1 MVFIESYIRNVMKII
16 KSSTLYDGVDEKN
29 NYYIGFEDNK
39 IIYVGLE
46 KPLQNNS
53 EIIAEDVVVTPAFI
67 DSHSHIG
74 MVRAGEPEDEDESN
88 EHMDTVFPLVNSLH
102 SIYMDDM
109 SFAESVENGVLYSVI
124 LPGSGNVVGGKSV
137 FLRNF
142 EENIEKA
149 YVKDVG
155 IKLALGYN
163 PRSTN
168 EWKGER
174 PSTRMGA
181 VAILRDNLIKAKKI
195 QNLIN
200 RDKKD
205 IDEVDP
211 VTEVFMDILSNKYKV
226 LAHLHKEDD
235 AILLIQ
241 LSREF
246 GLDAIANHC
255 MDIYRKDV
263 FSFLNSNN
271 IPIIYGP
278 LDCFP
283 YKVELKHE
291 SWKNVKPL
299 IDSRAKFSL
308 MSDHPVILQ
317 RNMFYT
323 LRHLLRFGLSKSDAI
338 SKITKESADIIG
350 IDDLGQ
356 IKPGFKSSFV
366 IWNGDP
372 FSLTSYPIMSVA
384 EGKIVYKE

>member
-1 MVFIESYIRNVMKII
+1 VKII
-16 KSSTLYDGVDEKN
+16 KSSTLYDGVDEKTDQ
-29 NYYIGFEDNK
+29 YIGFEND
-39 IIYVGLE
+39 IITYVGIE
-46 KPLQNNS
+46 KPSQSNI

-67 DSHSHIG
+67 DAHSHIG
-74 MVRAGEPEDEDESN
+74 MARAGEPEDEDESN
-88 EHMDTVFPLVNSLH
+88 EHMESVFPLVNSLH
-102 SIYMDDM
+102 SIYMDDI
-109 SFAESVENGVLYSVI
+109 SFTESIENGVLYSVV
-124 LPGSGNVVGGKSV
+124 LPGSGNIIGGKAI

-142 EENIEKA
+142 EDNIEKA

-163 PRSTN
+163 PRSTK

-181 VAILRDNLIKAKKI
+181 MAVLRDNLIKAKKI

-200 RDKKD
+200 RNKKD

-211 VTEVFMDILSNKYKV
+211 ITEVFIDMLSKKFKI

-235 AILLIQ
+235 AMLLVQ

-246 GLDAIANHC
+246 GLDPIANHC
-255 MDIYRKDV
+255 MDIYRRDV

-278 LDCFP
+278 LDSFP

-291 SWKNVKPL
+291 SWKNIKPL
-299 IDSRAKFSL
+299 IDSKAKFSL

-323 LRHLLRFGLSKSDAI
+323 LRHLLRFGLSKSEAI

-350 IDDLGQ
+350 IYDLGQ

-372 FSLTSYPIMSVA
+372 FSLTNYPIMSIA
-384 EGKIVYKE
+384 EGKTIYKE

>member
-1 MVFIESYIRNVMKII
+1 VKII
-16 KSSTLYDGVDEKN
+16 KSSTLYDGVDEKTDQ
-29 NYYIGFEDNK
+29 YIGFEND
-39 IIYVGLE
+39 IITYVGIE
-46 KPLQNNS
+46 KPSQSNI

-67 DSHSHIG
+67 DAHSHIG
-74 MVRAGEPEDEDESN
+74 MARAGEPEDEDESN
-88 EHMDTVFPLVNSLH
+88 EHMESVFPLVNSLH
-102 SIYMDDM
+102 SIYMDDI
-109 SFAESVENGVLYSVI
+109 SFTESIENGVLYSVV
-124 LPGSGNVVGGKSV
+124 LPGSGNIIGGKAI

-142 EENIEKA
+142 EDNIEKA

-163 PRSTN
+163 PRSTK

-181 VAILRDNLIKAKKI
+181 MAVLRDNLIKAKKI

-200 RDKKD
+200 RNKKD

-211 VTEVFMDILSNKYKV
+211 ITEVFIDMLSKKFKI

-235 AILLIQ
+235 AMLLVQ

-246 GLDAIANHC
+246 GLDPIANHC
-255 MDIYRKDV
+255 MDIYRRDV

-278 LDCFP
+278 LDSFP

-291 SWKNVKPL
+291 SWKNIKPL
-299 IDSRAKFSL
+299 IDSKAKFSL

-323 LRHLLRFGLSKSDAI
+323 LRHLLRFGLSKSEAI

-350 IDDLGQ
+350 IYDLGQ

-372 FSLTSYPIMSVA
+372 FSITNYPVMSIA
-384 EGKIVYKE
+384 EGQIVYQE

>member
-1 MVFIESYIRNVMKII
+1 MKII
-16 KSSTLYDGVDEKN
+16 KSSTLYDGVDEKTD
-29 NYYIGFEDNK
+29 YYIGFEND
-39 IIYVGLE
+39 IITYVGRE
-46 KPLQNNS
+46 KPSQSNI

-67 DSHSHIG
+67 DAHSHIG
-74 MVRAGEPEDEDESN
+74 MARAGEPEDEDESN
-88 EHMDTVFPLVNSLH
+88 EHMESVFPLVNSLH
-102 SIYMDDM
+102 SIYMDDI
-109 SFAESVENGVLYSVI
+109 SFTESIENGVLYSVV
-124 LPGSGNVVGGKSV
+124 LPGSGNIIGGKAI

-142 EENIEKA
+142 EDNIEKA

-155 IKLALGYN
+155 MKLALGYN
-163 PRSTN
+163 PRSTK

-181 VAILRDNLIKAKKI
+181 MAVLRDNLIKAKKI

-200 RDKKD
+200 RNKKD

-211 VTEVFMDILSNKYKV
+211 ITEVFIDMLSKKFKI

-235 AILLIQ
+235 AMLLVQ

-246 GLDAIANHC
+246 GLDPIANHC
-255 MDIYRKDV
+255 MDIYRRDV

-278 LDCFP
+278 LDSFP
-283 YKVELKHE
+283 YKVDLKHE

-299 IDSRAKFSL
+299 IDSKAKFSL

-323 LRHLLRFGLSKSDAI
+323 LRHLLRFGLSKSEAI

-350 IDDLGQ
+350 IYDLGQ

-372 FSLTSYPIMSVA
+372 FSLTNYPIMSIA
-384 EGKIVYKE
+384 EGKTIYKE

>member
-1 MVFIESYIRNVMKII
+1 VKII
-16 KSSTLYDGVDEKN
+16 KSSTLYDGVDEKTDQ
-29 NYYIGFEDNK
+29 YIGFEND
-39 IIYVGLE
+39 IITYVGIE
-46 KPLQNNS
+46 KPSQSNI

-67 DSHSHIG
+67 DAHSHIG
-74 MVRAGEPEDEDESN
+74 MARAGEPEDEDESN
-88 EHMDTVFPLVNSLH
+88 EHMESVFPLVNSLH
-102 SIYMDDM
+102 SIYMDDI
-109 SFAESVENGVLYSVI
+109 SFTESIENGVLYSVV
-124 LPGSGNVVGGKSV
+124 LPGSGNIIGGKAI

-142 EENIEKA
+142 EDNIEKA

-163 PRSTN
+163 PRSTK

-181 VAILRDNLIKAKKI
+181 MAVLRDNLIKAKKI

-200 RDKKD
+200 RNKKD

-211 VTEVFMDILSNKYKV
+211 ITEVFIDMLSKKFKI

-235 AILLIQ
+235 AMLLVQ

-246 GLDAIANHC
+246 GLDPIANHC
-255 MDIYRKDV
+255 MDIYRRDV

-278 LDCFP
+278 LDSFP

-299 IDSRAKFSL
+299 IDSKAKFSL

-323 LRHLLRFGLSKSDAI
+323 LRHLLRFGLSKSEAI

-350 IDDLGQ
+350 IYDLGQ

-372 FSLTSYPIMSVA
+372 FSLTNYPIMSIA
-384 EGKIVYKE
+384 EGKTIYKE

>member
-1 MVFIESYIRNVMKII
+1 VKII
-16 KSSTLYDGVDEKN
+16 KSSTLYDGIDEKTD
-29 NYYIGFEDNK
+29 YYIGFEND
-39 IIYVGLE
+39 IITYVGIE
-46 KPLQNNS
+46 KPSQSNI

-67 DSHSHIG
+67 DAHSHIG
-74 MVRAGEPEDEDESN
+74 MARAGEPEDEDESN
-88 EHMDTVFPLVNSLH
+88 EHMESVFPLVNSLH
-102 SIYMDDM
+102 SIYMDDI
-109 SFAESVENGVLYSVI
+109 SFTESIENGVLYSVV
-124 LPGSGNVVGGKSV
+124 LPGSGNIIGGKAI

-142 EENIEKA
+142 EDNIEKA

-163 PRSTN
+163 PRSTK

-181 VAILRDNLIKAKKI
+181 MAVLRDNLIKAKKI

-200 RDKKD
+200 RNKKD

-211 VTEVFMDILSNKYKV
+211 ITEVFIDMLSKKFKI

-235 AILLIQ
+235 AMLLVQ

-246 GLDAIANHC
+246 GLDPIANHC
-255 MDIYRKDV
+255 MDIYRRDV

-278 LDCFP
+278 LDSFP

-299 IDSRAKFSL
+299 IDSKAKFSL

-323 LRHLLRFGLSKSDAI
+323 LRHLLRFGLSKSEAI

-350 IDDLGQ
+350 IYDLGQ

-372 FSLTSYPIMSVA
+372 FSLTNYPIMSIA
-384 EGKIVYKE
+384 EGKTIYKE

>member
-1 MVFIESYIRNVMKII
+1 VKII
-16 KSSTLYDGVDEKN
+16 KSSTLYDGVDEKTDQ
-29 NYYIGFEDNK
+29 YIGFEND
-39 IIYVGLE
+39 IITYVGIE
-46 KPLQNNS
+46 KPSQSNI

-67 DSHSHIG
+67 DAHSHIG
-74 MVRAGEPEDEDESN
+74 MARAGEPEDEDESN
-88 EHMDTVFPLVNSLH
+88 EHMESVFPLVNSLH
-102 SIYMDDM
+102 SIYMDDI
-109 SFAESVENGVLYSVI
+109 SFTESIENGVLYSVV
-124 LPGSGNVVGGKSV
+124 LPGSGNIIGGKAI

-142 EENIEKA
+142 EDNIEKA

-163 PRSTN
+163 PRSTK

-181 VAILRDNLIKAKKI
+181 MAVLRDNLIKAKKI

-200 RDKKD
+200 RNKKD

-211 VTEVFMDILSNKYKV
+211 ITEVFIDMLSKKFKI

-235 AILLIQ
+235 AMLLVQ

-246 GLDAIANHC
+246 GLDPIANHC
-255 MDIYRKDV
+255 MDIYRRDV

-278 LDCFP
+278 LDSFP

-299 IDSRAKFSL
+299 IDSKAKFSL

-323 LRHLLRFGLSKSDAI
+323 LRHLLRFGLTKSEAI

-350 IDDLGQ
+350 IYDLGQ

-372 FSLTSYPIMSVA
+372 FSLTNYPIMSIA
-384 EGKIVYKE
+384 EGKTIYKE

>member
-1 MVFIESYIRNVMKII
+1 VKII
-16 KSSTLYDGVDEKN
+16 KSSTLYDGVDEKTD
-29 NYYIGFEDNK
+29 YYIGFEND
-39 IIYVGLE
+39 IITYVGIE
-46 KPLQNNS
+46 KPSQSNI

-67 DSHSHIG
+67 DAHSHIG
-74 MVRAGEPEDEDESN
+74 MARAGEPEDEDESN
-88 EHMDTVFPLVNSLH
+88 EHMESVFPLVNSLH
-102 SIYMDDM
+102 SIYMDDI
-109 SFAESVENGVLYSVI
+109 SFTESIENGVLYSVV
-124 LPGSGNVVGGKSV
+124 LPGSGNIIGGKAI

-142 EENIEKA
+142 EDNIEKA

-163 PRSTN
+163 PRSTK

-181 VAILRDNLIKAKKI
+181 MAVLRDNLIKAKKI

-200 RDKKD
+200 RNKKD

-211 VTEVFMDILSNKYKV
+211 ITEVFIDMLSKKFKI

-235 AILLIQ
+235 AMLLVQ

-246 GLDAIANHC
+246 GLDPIANHC
-255 MDIYRKDV
+255 MDIYRRDV

-278 LDCFP
+278 LDSFP

-299 IDSRAKFSL
+299 IDSKAKFSL

-323 LRHLLRFGLSKSDAI
+323 LRHLLRFGLSKSEAI

-350 IDDLGQ
+350 IYDLGQ

-372 FSLTSYPIMSVA
+372 FSLTNYPIMSIA
-384 EGKIVYKE
+384 EGKTIYKE

>member
-1 MVFIESYIRNVMKII
+1 MKII
-16 KSSTLYDGVDEKN
+16 KSTSLYDGDDEKR
-29 NYYIGFEDNK
+29 NYYIGFEGDK
-39 IIYVGLE
+39 IAYVGLE
-46 KPLQNNS
+46 KPLQNDA

-88 EHMDTVFPLVNSLH
+88 EHMDPVFPLVNSMH

-109 SFAESVENGVLYSVI
+109 SFTESVESGVLYSVV

-137 FLRNF
+137 FIRNY
-142 EENIEKA
+142 EDNVEKA
-149 YVKDVG
+149 YIKDMG
-155 IKLALGYN
+155 IKMALGYN

-168 EWKGER
+168 DWKGDR

-181 VAILRDNLIKAKKI
+181 MAILRDNLLKAKKT

-211 VTEVFMDILSNKYKV
+211 VTEVFMDIISKKYKV
-226 LAHLHKEDD
+226 MAHLHKEDD
-235 AILLIQ
+235 AVLLIQ

-255 MDIYRKDV
+255 MDIYHREV
-263 FSFLNSNN
+263 FSFLNLSN

-299 IDSRAKFSL
+299 IDSGAKFSL

-323 LRHLLRFGLSKSDAI
+323 LRHLLRFGLSKPKAI
-338 SKITKESADIIG
+338 SKITKESADIVG
-350 IDDLGQ
+350 VDDLGQ
-356 IKPGFKSSFV
+356 IKPGFKASFV

-372 FSLTSYPIMSVA
+372 FSLTSYPIMSIA
-384 EGKIVYKE
+384 EGKIVYEE

>member
-1 MVFIESYIRNVMKII
+1 MKII
-16 KSSTLYDGVDEKN
+16 KSTLLYDGIDEKSN
-29 NYYIGFEDNK
+29 FYISFEDTK
-39 IIYVGLE
+39 ITYVGLE
-46 KPLQNNS
+46 KPPFTNG

-67 DSHSHIG
+67 DAHSHIG
-74 MVRAGEPEDEDESN
+74 MVRSGEPEDEDESN
-88 EHMDTVFPLVNSLH
+88 EHMDSIFPLVNSLH

-109 SFAESVENGVLYSVI
+109 SFTESVENGVLYSVV
-124 LPGSGNVVGGKSV
+124 LPGSGNVVGGKAI

-142 EENIEKA
+142 AENIEKA

-155 IKLALGYN
+155 IKIALGFN

-168 EWKGER
+168 DWKGER

-181 VAILRDNLIKAKKI
+181 MAILRDNLIKAKKI

-205 IDEVDP
+205 IDEIDP
-211 VTEVFMDILSNKYKV
+211 VTEVFIDILSKRYKIM
-226 LAHLHKEDD
+226 AHLHKEDD
-235 AILLIQ
+235 AILLVQ
-241 LSREF
+241 LAREF

-255 MDIYRKDV
+255 MDIYRKDI
-263 FSFLNSNN
+263 FSLLNSKN

-291 SWKNVKPL
+291 SWRNVKPL
-299 IDSRAKFSL
+299 IDSKAKFAL

-323 LRHLLRFGLSKSDAI
+323 LRHLLRFGLSKSKAI

-372 FSLTSYPIMSVA
+372 FSLTSYPIMSIA

>member
-1 MVFIESYIRNVMKII
+1 MKLVRSSVM
-16 KSSTLYDGVDEKN
+16 YDGIGEKT
-29 NYYIGFEDNK
+29 NYYIGFEDDK
-39 IIYVGLE
+39 ITYVSLE
-46 KPLQNNS
+46 KPLQNDV
-53 EIIAEDVVVTPAFI
+53 ELIAEDVVVTPAFI

-88 EHMDTVFPLVNSLH
+88 EHMDTIFPLVNSLH
-102 SIYMDDM
+102 SIYMDDI
-109 SFAESVENGVLYSVI
+109 SFTESVENGVLYSVV
-124 LPGSGNVVGGKSV
+124 LPGSGNVVGGKAV

-142 EENIEKA
+142 EDNVEKA
-149 YVKDVG
+149 FVKDVG

-163 PRSTN
+163 PRSTGD
-168 EWKGER
+168 WKGER

-181 VAILRDNLIKAKKI
+181 MAILRDNLIKAKKI

-200 RDKKD
+200 KDKKD

-211 VTEVFMDILSNKYKV
+211 VTEVFMDIISKKFKIM
-226 LAHLHKEDD
+226 AHLHKEDD
-235 AILLIQ
+235 AILLVQ

-255 MDIYRKDV
+255 MDIYRKDI

-299 IDSRAKFSL
+299 IDSKAKFSL

-317 RNMFYT
+317 RNIFYT
-323 LRHLLRFGLSKSDAI
+323 LRHLLRFGLSKSEAI
-338 SKITKESADIIG
+338 SKITRESADILG
-350 IDDLGQ
+350 IDNLGQ

-372 FSLTSYPIMSVA
+372 FSITNYPVMSIA
-384 EGKIVYKE
+384 EGKIVYQE

>member
-1 MVFIESYIRNVMKII
+1 MKII
-16 KSSTLYDGVDEKN
+16 KSSTLYDGVDEKTD
-29 NYYIGFEDNK
+29 YYIGFEDDT
-39 IIYVGLE
+39 ITYVGLE
-46 KPLQNNS
+46 KPSQSNI

-67 DSHSHIG
+67 DAHSHIG
-74 MVRAGEPEDEDESN
+74 LARAGEPEDEDESN
-88 EHMDTVFPLVNSLH
+88 EHMESVFPLVNSLH
-102 SIYMDDM
+102 SVYMDDM
-109 SFAESVENGVLYSVI
+109 SFTESIENGVLYSVV
-124 LPGSGNVVGGKSV
+124 LPGSGNIIGGKAI

-142 EENIEKA
+142 EDNVEKA
-149 YVKDVG
+149 YIKDVG

-181 VAILRDNLIKAKKI
+181 MAVLRDNLVKAKKI
-195 QNLIN
+195 QSLIN

-205 IDEVDP
+205 VDEVDP
-211 VTEVFMDILSNKYKV
+211 ITEVFIDILSKKFKL

-235 AILLIQ
+235 AMLLVQ

-246 GLDAIANHC
+246 GLDVIANHC
-255 MDIYRKDV
+255 MDIYRMNV
-263 FSFLNSNN
+263 FSFLNSYN

-278 LDCFP
+278 LDSFP

-299 IDSRAKFSL
+299 IDSKAKFSL

-317 RNMFYT
+317 RNIFYT

-350 IDDLGQ
+350 IYDLGQ

-372 FSLTSYPIMSVA
+372 FSLTNYPIMSIA
-384 EGKIVYKE
+384 EGKTVYKE

>member
-1 MVFIESYIRNVMKII
+1 VKII
-16 KSSTLYDGVDEKN
+16 KSSTLYDGIDEKTD
-29 NYYIGFEDNK
+29 YYIGFENDI
-39 IIYVGLE
+39 IIYVGIE
-46 KPLQNNS
+46 KPSQSNI

-67 DSHSHIG
+67 DAHSHIG
-74 MVRAGEPEDEDESN
+74 MARAGEPEDEDESN
-88 EHMDTVFPLVNSLH
+88 EHMESVFPLVNSLH
-102 SIYMDDM
+102 SIYMDDI
-109 SFAESVENGVLYSVI
+109 SFTESIENGVLYSVV
-124 LPGSGNVVGGKSV
+124 LPGSGNIIGGKAI

-142 EENIEKA
+142 EDNIEKA

-163 PRSTN
+163 PRSTK

-181 VAILRDNLIKAKKI
+181 MAVLRDNLIKAKKI

-200 RDKKD
+200 RNKKD

-211 VTEVFMDILSNKYKV
+211 ITEVFIDMLSKKFKI

-235 AILLIQ
+235 AMLLVQ

-246 GLDAIANHC
+246 GLDPIANHC
-255 MDIYRKDV
+255 MDIYRRDV

-278 LDCFP
+278 LDSFP

-291 SWKNVKPL
+291 SWKNIKPL
-299 IDSRAKFSL
+299 IDSKAKFSL

-323 LRHLLRFGLSKSDAI
+323 LRHLLRFGLSKSEAI

-350 IDDLGQ
+350 IYDLGQ

-372 FSLTSYPIMSVA
+372 FSLTNYPIMSIA
-384 EGKIVYKE
+384 EGKTIYKE

>member
-1 MVFIESYIRNVMKII
+1 MKII
-16 KSSTLYDGVDEKN
+16 KSTLLYDGVDEKH
-29 NYYIGFEDNK
+29 NYYIGFEDSK
-39 IIYVGLE
+39 ITYVGLD
-46 KPLQNNS
+46 KPLQNDA
-53 EIIAEDVVVTPAFI
+53 ELIAEDVVVTPAFI

-88 EHMDTVFPLVNSLH
+88 EHMDPVFPLVNSIH
-102 SIYMDDM
+102 SIYMDDL
-109 SFAESVENGVLYSVI
+109 SFAESVENGVLYSVV
-124 LPGSGNVVGGKSV
+124 LPGSGNIVGGKSV
-137 FLRNF
+137 FLRNY
-142 EENIEKA
+142 EDNIEKA

-155 IKLALGYN
+155 IKMALGFN

-168 EWKGER
+168 DWKGER

-181 VAILRDNLIKAKKI
+181 MAILRDNLLKAKKT
-195 QNLIN
+195 QSLIN

-211 VTEVFMDILSNKYKV
+211 VTEVFMDILSKKYRIM
-226 LAHLHKEDD
+226 AHLHKEDD
-235 AILLIQ
+235 AVLLIQ
-241 LSREF
+241 LSKEF

-255 MDIYRKDV
+255 MDIYHKQV
-263 FSFLNSNN
+263 FSELSLNN

-299 IDSRAKFSL
+299 IDSGAKFAL

-323 LRHLLRFGLSKSDAI
+323 LRHLLRFGLSKPKAI

-350 IDDLGQ
+350 VGDLGQ
-356 IKPGFKSSFV
+356 IKHGFNASLV
-366 IWNGDP
+366 VWNGDP
-372 FSLTSYPIMSVA
+372 FSLTSYPVMSIA

>member
-1 MVFIESYIRNVMKII
+1 VKII
-16 KSSTLYDGVDEKN
+16 KSSTLYDGIDEKTD
-29 NYYIGFEDNK
+29 YYIGFENDI
-39 IIYVGLE
+39 IIYVGIE
-46 KPLQNNS
+46 KPSQSNI

-67 DSHSHIG
+67 DAHSHIG
-74 MVRAGEPEDEDESN
+74 MARAGEPEDEDESN
-88 EHMDTVFPLVNSLH
+88 EHMESVFPLVNSLH
-102 SIYMDDM
+102 SIYMDDI
-109 SFAESVENGVLYSVI
+109 SFTESIENGVLYSVV
-124 LPGSGNVVGGKSV
+124 LPGSGNIIGGKAI

-142 EENIEKA
+142 EDNIEKA

-163 PRSTN
+163 PRSTK

-181 VAILRDNLIKAKKI
+181 MAVLRDNLIKAKKI

-200 RDKKD
+200 RNKKD

-211 VTEVFMDILSNKYKV
+211 ITEVFIDMLSKKFKI

-235 AILLIQ
+235 AMLLVQ

-246 GLDAIANHC
+246 GLDPIANHC
-255 MDIYRKDV
+255 MDIYRRDV

-278 LDCFP
+278 LDSFP

-299 IDSRAKFSL
+299 IDSKAKFSL

-323 LRHLLRFGLSKSDAI
+323 LRHLLRFGLTKSEAI

-350 IDDLGQ
+350 IYDLGQ

-372 FSLTSYPIMSVA
+372 FSLTNYPIMSIA
-384 EGKIVYKE
+384 EGKTIYKE

>member
-1 MVFIESYIRNVMKII
+1 VKII
-16 KSSTLYDGVDEKN
+16 KSSTLYDGIDEKTD
-29 NYYIGFEDNK
+29 YYIGFEND
-39 IIYVGLE
+39 IITYVGIE
-46 KPLQNNS
+46 KPSQSNI

-67 DSHSHIG
+67 DAHSHIG
-74 MVRAGEPEDEDESN
+74 MARAGEPEDEDESN
-88 EHMDTVFPLVNSLH
+88 EHMESVFPLVNSLH
-102 SIYMDDM
+102 SIYMDDI
-109 SFAESVENGVLYSVI
+109 SFTESIENGVLYSVV
-124 LPGSGNVVGGKSV
+124 LPGSGNIIGGKAI

-142 EENIEKA
+142 EDNIEKA

-163 PRSTN
+163 PRSTK

-181 VAILRDNLIKAKKI
+181 MAVLRDNLIKAKKI

-200 RDKKD
+200 RNKKD

-211 VTEVFMDILSNKYKV
+211 ITEVFIDMLSKKFKI

-235 AILLIQ
+235 AMLLVQ

-246 GLDAIANHC
+246 GLDPIANHC
-255 MDIYRKDV
+255 MDIYRRDV

-271 IPIIYGP
+271 ITIIYGP
-278 LDCFP
+278 LDSFP

-299 IDSRAKFSL
+299 IDSKAKFSL

-323 LRHLLRFGLSKSDAI
+323 LRHLLRFGLSKSEAI

-350 IDDLGQ
+350 IYDLGQ

-372 FSLTSYPIMSVA
+372 FSLTNYPIMSIA
-384 EGKIVYKE
+384 EGKTIYKE

>member
-1 MVFIESYIRNVMKII
+1 MKLVRSSVM
-16 KSSTLYDGVDEKN
+16 YDGISEKT
-29 NYYIGFEDNK
+29 NYYIGFEDDK
-39 IIYVGLE
+39 ITYVSLE
-46 KPLQNNS
+46 KPLQNDV
-53 EIIAEDVVVTPAFI
+53 ELIAEDVVVTPAFI

-88 EHMDTVFPLVNSLH
+88 EHMDTIFPLVNSLH
-102 SIYMDDM
+102 SIYMDDI
-109 SFAESVENGVLYSVI
+109 SFTESVENGVLYSVV
-124 LPGSGNVVGGKSV
+124 LPGSGNVVGGKAV

-142 EENIEKA
+142 EDNVEKA
-149 YVKDVG
+149 FVKDVG

-163 PRSTN
+163 PRSTGD
-168 EWKGER
+168 WKGER

-181 VAILRDNLIKAKKI
+181 MAILRDNLIKAKKI

-200 RDKKD
+200 KDKKD

-211 VTEVFMDILSNKYKV
+211 VTEVFMDIISKKFKIM
-226 LAHLHKEDD
+226 AHHHKEDD
-235 AILLIQ
+235 AILLVQ

-255 MDIYRKDV
+255 MDIYRKDI

-299 IDSRAKFSL
+299 IDSKAKFSL

-317 RNMFYT
+317 RNIFYT
-323 LRHLLRFGLSKSDAI
+323 LRHLLRFGLSKSEAI
-338 SKITKESADIIG
+338 SKITRESADILGIG
-350 IDDLGQ
+350 NLGQ
-356 IKPGFKSSFV
+356 IKHGFKSSFV

-372 FSLTSYPIMSVA
+372 FSITNYPVMSIA
-384 EGKIVYKE
+384 EGKIVYQE

>member
-1 MVFIESYIRNVMKII
+1 MKII
-16 KSSTLYDGVDEKN
+16 KSTSLYDGDDEKR
-29 NYYIGFEDNK
+29 NYYIGFEDDK
-39 IIYVGLE
+39 IAYVGLE
-46 KPLQNNS
+46 KPLQNDA

-88 EHMDTVFPLVNSLH
+88 EHMDPVFPLVNSMH

-109 SFAESVENGVLYSVI
+109 SFAESVESGVLYSVV

-137 FLRNF
+137 FIRNY
-142 EENIEKA
+142 EDNVEKA
-149 YVKDVG
+149 YIKDVG
-155 IKLALGYN
+155 IKMALGYN

-168 EWKGER
+168 DWKGDR

-181 VAILRDNLIKAKKI
+181 MAILRDNLLKAKKT
-195 QNLIN
+195 QNLVN

-211 VTEVFMDILSNKYKV
+211 VTEVFMDIISKKYKV
-226 LAHLHKEDD
+226 MAHLHKEDD
-235 AILLIQ
+235 AVLLIQ

-255 MDIYRKDV
+255 MDIYHKEV
-263 FSFLNSNN
+263 FSFLNLSN
-271 IPIIYGP
+271 IPIVYGP

-299 IDSRAKFSL
+299 IDSGVKFSL

-323 LRHLLRFGLSKSDAI
+323 LRHLLRFGLSKPKAI

-350 IDDLGQ
+350 VEDLGQ
-356 IKPGFKSSFV
+356 IKPGFKASFA

-372 FSLTSYPIMSVA
+372 FSLTSYPVMSIA
-384 EGKIVYKE
+384 EGKVVYEE

>member
-1 MVFIESYIRNVMKII
+1 VKII
-16 KSSTLYDGVDEKN
+16 KSSTLYDGIDEKTD
-29 NYYIGFEDNK
+29 YYIGFEND
-39 IIYVGLE
+39 IITYVGIE
-46 KPLQNNS
+46 KPSQSNI

-67 DSHSHIG
+67 DAHSHIG
-74 MVRAGEPEDEDESN
+74 MARAGEPEDEDESN
-88 EHMDTVFPLVNSLH
+88 EHMESVFPLVNSLH
-102 SIYMDDM
+102 SIYMDDI
-109 SFAESVENGVLYSVI
+109 SFTESIENGVLYSVV
-124 LPGSGNVVGGKSV
+124 LPGSGNIIGGKAI

-142 EENIEKA
+142 EDNIEKA

-163 PRSTN
+163 PRSTK

-181 VAILRDNLIKAKKI
+181 MAVLRDNLIKAKKI

-200 RDKKD
+200 RNKKD

-211 VTEVFMDILSNKYKV
+211 ITEVFIDMLSKKFKI

-235 AILLIQ
+235 AMLLVQ

-246 GLDAIANHC
+246 GLDPIANHC
-255 MDIYRKDV
+255 MDIYRRDV

-278 LDCFP
+278 LDSFP

-291 SWKNVKPL
+291 SWKNIKPL
-299 IDSRAKFSL
+299 IDSKAKFSL

-323 LRHLLRFGLSKSDAI
+323 LRHLLRFGLSKSEAI

-350 IDDLGQ
+350 IYDLGQ

-372 FSLTSYPIMSVA
+372 FSLTNYPIMSIA
-384 EGKIVYKE
+384 EGKTIYKE